1 RPAACGGSGSCRC
14 PPAQRLARG
23 PRAEVREVIARL
35 SGIVLEKREDA
46 AVLDVQGV
54 GYLIHLSLQSMAHM
68 PPEGAR
74 AQLRCHTHVRE
85 DALQL
90 FGFVSSEEEELFRL
104 LIAVSGVG
112 PKLAMNILSGMPA
125 TELAAAIL
133 HGELARL
140 TKIPGVGKKTAERLM
155 VELKDR
161 IATSGLAAGA
171 RSSQASL
178 AGAAD
183 AALLSALMNL
193 GYRPA
198 AAERTAE
205 AVRRNRGAPVGW
217 CAYARRVDLPKLQRS
232 PSLACDDA
240 ADVWSIPCFFV
251 KAGFRGKGIARA
263 LLRHALRSIRL
274 AGGRTAEAYPVQ
286 PPATNASA

>member
-1 RPAACGGSGSCRC
+1 
-14 PPAQRLARG
+14 
-23 PRAEVREVIARL
+23 VIARL

-183 AALLSALMNL
+183 AALLSALVNL

-205 AVRRNRGAPVGW
+205 TVRRNLGSAAPLEDQLREALRVIAGAP
-217 CAYARRVDLPKLQRS
+217 
-232 PSLACDDA
+232 
-240 ADVWSIPCFFV
+240 
-251 KAGFRGKGIARA
+251 
-263 LLRHALRSIRL
+263 
-274 AGGRTAEAYPVQ
+274 
-286 PPATNASA
+286 

>member
-1 RPAACGGSGSCRC
+1 M
-14 PPAQRLARG
+14 
-23 PRAEVREVIARL
+23 IARL

-54 GYLIHLSLQSMAHM
+54 GYLVHLSLQSMAHM

-161 IATSGLAAGA
+161 IATSGLASGA

-183 AALLSALMNL
+183 AALLSALVNL

-205 AVRRNRGAPVGW
+205 AVRRNLGAAAPLEDQLREALRVIAGAP
-217 CAYARRVDLPKLQRS
+217 
-232 PSLACDDA
+232 
-240 ADVWSIPCFFV
+240 
-251 KAGFRGKGIARA
+251 
-263 LLRHALRSIRL
+263 
-274 AGGRTAEAYPVQ
+274 
-286 PPATNASA
+286 